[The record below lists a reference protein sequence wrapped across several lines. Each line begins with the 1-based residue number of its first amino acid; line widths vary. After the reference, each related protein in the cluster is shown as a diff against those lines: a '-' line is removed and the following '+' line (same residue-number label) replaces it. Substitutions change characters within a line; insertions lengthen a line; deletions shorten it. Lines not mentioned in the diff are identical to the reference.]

1 MRTVMILSIIVLSVG
16 LAFAG
21 GSVED
26 GKRLFNDQTLGG
38 STNAK
43 SCNTCHPGGKG
54 LERAGTKKYTS
65 LMGISATSLE
75 DIVNICIARPL
86 GGKKLAHD
94 SQEMKDIVSYIKSLG
109 K

>member
-1 MRTVMILSIIVLSVG
+1 MRTVMILSIVILSVG

-21 GSVED
+21 GSVEN
-26 GKRLFNDQTLGG
+26 GKKLYNDITLGG

-54 LERAGTKKYTS
+54 LEKAGTKKYTS
-65 LMGISATSLE
+65 LMGMKVNALE
-75 DIVNICIARPL
+75 DVVNICIERPL

-94 SQEMKDIVSYIKSLG
+94 SQKMKDIVSYIKSLG